1 MLLRFIVRKEKTIG
15 KIDLKWIYELA
26 GLLLRDEQQI
36 VLLALVHIMYQM
48 SYVSGANK
56 QFVTNTSLKYF
67 FKYFISLKWR
77 MIFLQL
83 YYKFLEG

>member
-1 MLLRFIVRKEKTIG
+1 MLLRFIVCKEKSIG
-15 KIDLKWIYELA
+15 KIDLMWIYELA
-26 GLLLRDEQQI
+26 GLLLKDEQQI

-48 SYVSGANK
+48 SYVSGANNLS
-56 QFVTNTSLKYF
+56 QILLWTFLK
-67 FKYFISLKWR
+67 KYFISLEWR